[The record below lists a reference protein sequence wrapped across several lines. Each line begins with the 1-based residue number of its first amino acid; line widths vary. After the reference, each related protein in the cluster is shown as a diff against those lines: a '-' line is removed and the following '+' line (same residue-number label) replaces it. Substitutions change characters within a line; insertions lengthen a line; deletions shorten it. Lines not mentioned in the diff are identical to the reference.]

1 MARDKDR
8 SAESAHRGMELP
20 VASAPITLRDVA
32 AAAGVSQQTVS
43 YVVNNKGSISQAVR
57 ARVQEVVDRLG
68 YVPNKSA
75 QAMRTGRS
83 RTLGLVIADLG
94 HPYWAEYAQ
103 AVKREATKVGYAVLL
118 IDADDTSPETIA
130 RIDSLRM
137 HTVDGI
143 ITTLYSPAVARLQL
157 PIVLISGTGTVPG
170 RDSVISH
177 DASGGALVADHLLGL
192 GHRKFGLVTSPIM
205 ARVPTRRQGFIDRL
219 PADAQVIWEHT
230 TLPNE
235 RPGPDIVPL
244 LKARQVTA
252 IVCSNDVVAIGLLR
266 TLHDLGLRVPQ
277 QVSVTGYDDLTWAEI
292 TIPGLTTVRQPYEEA
307 AAKAVGLLIDR
318 IEQPQRRASHIKL
331 SVSLVEREST
341 APPDRGVR

>member
-1 MARDKDR
+1 MTRGSDKPDDEGARG
-8 SAESAHRGMELP
+8 SVPP
-20 VASAPITLRDVA
+20 VAHAPITLRDVA

-57 ARVQEVVDRLG
+57 ERVQQVVDQLG

-103 AVKREATKVGYAVLL
+103 AVKRAATQVGYAVLL
-118 IDADDTSPETIA
+118 IDADDSSPATIA

-157 PIVLISGTGTVPG
+157 PMVLISGSGNVAG

-177 DASGGALVADHLLGL
+177 DASGGKIVAEHLLGL

-205 ARVPTRRQGFIDRL
+205 TRVPARRQGFIDRL
-219 PADAQVIWEHT
+219 PADAQVVWEHT
-230 TLPNE
+230 TLANE
-235 RPGPDIVPL
+235 RLGPDILPVL
-244 LKARQVTA
+244 RAQQVTA

-266 TLHDLGLRVPQ
+266 TLHDVRLSVPQ
-277 QVSVTGYDDLTWAEI
+277 QVSVTGYDDLSWAEI
-292 TIPGLTTVRQPYEEA
+292 TIPRLTTVRQPYEEA
-307 AAKAVGLLIDR
+307 ASKAVGLLIDR
-318 IEQPQRRASHIKL
+318 IEQPKRRATHIKL

-341 APPDRGVR
+341 GPVPR